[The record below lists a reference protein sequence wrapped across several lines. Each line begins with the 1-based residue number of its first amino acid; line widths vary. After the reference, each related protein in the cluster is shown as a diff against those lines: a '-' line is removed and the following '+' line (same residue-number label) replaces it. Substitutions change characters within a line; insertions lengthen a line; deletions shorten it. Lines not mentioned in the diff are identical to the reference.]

1 MVLKLNDIYIKNGL
15 ISAPCKPDKEIMI
28 PDKRIYAGFC
38 DSHTHFVQL
47 GIKKKR
53 LNLSNVKSKEEL
65 FEKLYKFIKKREKEE
80 IIIAEDW
87 DESNWKDRV
96 FPTKKEI
103 NIISKTI
110 PIILRRICGHMAVA
124 NDSALEMIPDGLK
137 IIDRKNGILEE
148 DVVLKINEIFPPPF
162 EEIKKAILIAQDDLL
177 KLGIT
182 AVHDVTVPEYFKAC
196 QELEREGKL
205 KLFIY
210 CFIKEDY
217 MDEIKMLSS
226 SKKVKLAGIKIFTD
240 GSIGARTAA
249 INNFSYK
256 DGSKGLILKNE
267 EYLKEIIKNSNR
279 NGYQLAIHAI
289 GDKAIDVVLNAMKVN
304 PEDNPARHRI
314 EHFEL
319 ANDSQIKK
327 AVSQNLILSMQ
338 PNFIKWSKPGGLY
351 EMVLGKNYAFNNRF
365 SDIINKGG
373 KIAFGSDGM
382 PYGPLFGIKEA
393 TEAPFLSQKIS
404 IEDAIKAYTEGGAYA
419 SFMEDKR
426 GKIERGMKA
435 DLVAI
440 DKDGIY
446 MTIVN
451 GNIEYCR
458 KNYNKIST

>member
-28 PDKRIYAGFC
+28 PDKKIYPGFC

-53 LNLSNVKSKEEL
+53 LNLSKVKSKEEL
-65 FEKLYKFIKKREKEE
+65 FEKLYHFIKEKEKEE

-87 DESNWKDRV
+87 DESTWKDRA

-103 NIISKTI
+103 NRISKTK
-110 PIILRRICGHMAVA
+110 PIILRRVCGHMAVA
-124 NDSALEMIPDGLK
+124 NDSALVRIPDGLQ
-137 IIDRKNGILEE
+137 IIDRKTGILEE
-148 DVVLKINEIFPPPF
+148 DVVLKINEIFPPSF
-162 EEIKKAILIAQDDLL
+162 EEIKKAILIAQNDLL

-182 AVHDVTVPEYFKAC
+182 AIHDISVPGYFKAC
-196 QELEREGKL
+196 QELEKEGKL
-205 KLFIY
+205 KLLIY

-217 MDEIKMLSS
+217 IDEINTLSS

-249 INNFSYK
+249 IKNFSYK

-267 EYLKEIIKNSNR
+267 EYLKEIIKNSNKK
-279 NGYQLAIHAI
+279 GYQLAIHAI
-289 GDKAIDVVLNAMKVN
+289 GDKAIEVVLNAMKVN
-304 PEDNPARHRI
+304 PEDNPSRHRI

-351 EMVLGKNYAFNNRF
+351 EMVLGKNYTFNNRF
-365 SDIINKGG
+365 SYIINEGG

-382 PYGPLFGIKEA
+382 PYGPLFGIKEV
-393 TEAPFLSQKIS
+393 TEAPLLSQKINKK
-404 IEDAIKAYTEGGAYA
+404 DAIKAYTEGGAYA
-419 SFMEDKR
+419 SFMEEEM
-426 GKIERGMKA
+426 GKIEKGMEA
-435 DLVAI
+435 DLVAL

-446 MTIVN
+446 MTVVN

-458 KNYNKIST
+458 KNYNIISP

>member
-1 MVLKLNDIYIKNGL
+1 MVLKLNNICIKNGL
-15 ISAPCKPDKEIMI
+15 ISAPCKPDKEMLI
-28 PDKRIYAGFC
+28 PDKKIYPGFC

-47 GIKKKR
+47 GVKKKR
-53 LNLSNVKSKEEL
+53 LNLSKVKSKEEL
-65 FEKLYKFIKKREKEE
+65 FEKLYQFIKEKEKEE

-87 DESNWKDRV
+87 DESNWKDRT

-103 NIISKTI
+103 NRISKTK
-110 PIILRRICGHMAVA
+110 PIILRRICGHMAIV
-124 NDSALEMIPDGLK
+124 NDSTLERIPDGLQ
-137 IIDRKNGILEE
+137 IIDYKNGILKE
-148 DVVLKINEIFPPPF
+148 DVVLKINEIFPPSF
-162 EEIKKAILIAQDDLL
+162 EEIKKSILIAQDELL

-182 AVHDVTVPEYFKAC
+182 AIHDITIPRYFKAC
-196 QELEREGKL
+196 QELEKEGKL

-217 MDEIKMLSS
+217 IDEMKILGS

-249 INNFSYK
+249 IKNFSYK

-279 NGYQLAIHAI
+279 NGHQLAIHAI
-289 GDKAIDVVLNAMKVN
+289 GDKAIEVVLNAMKVN
-304 PEDNPARHRI
+304 PEDNPKRHRI

-327 AVSQNLILSMQ
+327 AISQNLILSMQ

-351 EMVLGKNYAFNNRF
+351 ENVLGKNYTFNNRF
-365 SDIINKGG
+365 SDIINQGG

-382 PYGPLFGIKEA
+382 PYGPLLGIKEV
-393 TEAPFLSQKIS
+393 TEAPLLSQKINT
-404 IEDAIKAYTEGGAYA
+404 EDAIKAYTEGGAYA
-419 SFMEDKR
+419 AFMEDER
-426 GKIERGMKA
+426 GKIKKGMKA
-435 DLVAI
+435 DLVI
-440 DKDGIY
+440 FDKDGIY
-446 MTIVN
+446 MTIVD

-458 KNYNKIST
+458 KNDNKTSS